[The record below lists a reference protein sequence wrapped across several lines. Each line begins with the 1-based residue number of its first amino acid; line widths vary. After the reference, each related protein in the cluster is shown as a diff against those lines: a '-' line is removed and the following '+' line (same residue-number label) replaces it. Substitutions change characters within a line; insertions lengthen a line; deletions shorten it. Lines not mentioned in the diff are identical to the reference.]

1 MLSFFLRI
9 YDFLHQRRRLC
20 FGLLALLTGLL
31 VVMMSTLKYNENIYD
46 FLPVSGNEQKAITLY
61 QDITGGQRI
70 VAMFKMKSNSQQST
84 ANSQQLTAA
93 VDTFAQRLQAGEGRR
108 HIKNVTTQVDF
119 EKYESVTDFIYHN
132 MPLMLTD
139 SDYVRMEDI
148 VTSEEHIGEQL
159 ANDVQMMMM
168 PATGF
173 FTSSIGNDPLGLF
186 SPVIERLQAR
196 QASLPMEMDDGY
208 IFTAGKEYAIAMLTS
223 PYGSMESANNGLLV
237 DYVDSV
243 VQYTMQAVPDVEVAM
258 TGSPVIAVGNARQIW
273 KDSQLAISIAVTLI
287 LLLLIYSFRR
297 VKNLLLI
304 GVAIV
309 FGWLFAMSFIAV
321 VRSDVSLIVLG
332 IGSIIIGI
340 AVNYPLH
347 FIAHTDHGDTVRE
360 VLKEMVAPL
369 LIGNITTVGAF
380 ASLIPLDAPA
390 LRDLGLFAAFMLIG
404 TILFVLIFLPHLV
417 KVKVQRSTSNVQRQE
432 RLAFGKLST
441 MSPERHRW
449 LLWVILAL
457 TLVFGY
463 YSLETSFDTN
473 MHHINYMTDQQ
484 QELLANLNASAGIN
498 DTTNVYVVTEGDTWD
513 EALEARERL
522 TPLIDSLKQSGKLK
536 KCSDVTSFICSKHE
550 QQQRIERWNTF
561 WQQHRDKVLAT
572 LKEQAPRYG
581 FSEEAFSDFTDIITA
596 NYSPQPFE
604 YFEPIQSVL
613 LSNSFS
619 KSTGQCSVVDVI
631 DTGSNRQQ
639 LKAINQEL
647 TAKSQQLIANSQL
660 SKANCYVFDFMG
672 MNSAIAES
680 LSNDFNYIGFACG
693 FIVFVFLWLS
703 FGRLE
708 LALLA
713 FLPMALGW
721 IWILGIMSLL
731 NMQFNIVNVILAT
744 FIFGQGDDYTIFITD
759 GLINEYAYRK
769 KLLPSFKNSIIIS
782 ALIMF
787 IGIGSLIVAKH
798 PALHSLAEVTIVGML
813 TVVLMAWVV
822 PPLVFDWIINTNGH
836 RRHVPVTIEQLIRTG
851 YSTVVYLFELCYG
864 CLFGFVAR
872 LLPWNE
878 KSREAWFHRVVHKSM
893 LTNINHIWGVK
904 PVIRNEHNEDFSH
917 GSIIVCNHMSMLDPI
932 YVLAVNPHILC
943 VMGEKV
949 WRNPIVHSLF
959 KLAGFMS
966 IQQPMD
972 VLKEK
977 IGKAVAD
984 GYNVMI
990 FPEGVRTDNRIMRFH
1005 KGAFH
1010 IAQEIGADILPMY
1023 IHGSGHVMPKGSGP
1037 SARGQITIEVGK
1049 RIPASEVNSYGTNNG
1064 AVTKHFHQ
1072 LYLEHYEQMR
1082 REIENTHYFHHY
1094 IIYKYLYKGYGIE
1107 RETRRLLKRYDDF
1120 SQWIDGYQPIVANT
1134 NVVSILHAGRG
1145 QFALLFA
1152 RVHPDM
1158 EVHAYIDD
1166 PDDAAL
1172 AAACEP
1178 MPANLHI
1185 HYCND
1190 EKEALASA
1198 SGTNIINLSDIIKS

>member
-1 MLSFFLRI
+1 MPSPILHI

-84 ANSQQLTAA
+84 ANSQQLTVA
-93 VDTFAQRLQAGEGRR
+93 VDTFAQRLQTGEGRR
-108 HIKNVTTQVDF
+108 HIKDVTTQVDF

-139 SDYVRMEDI
+139 SDYVRMENI
-148 VTSEEHIGEQL
+148 ITSEEHIGEQL

-186 SPVIERLQAR
+186 APVIDRLQAR

-208 IFTAGKEYAIAMLTS
+208 IFTTGKEYAIAMLTS

-243 VQYTMQAVPDVEVAM
+243 TQYTMQAVPDVEIAT

-273 KDSQLAISIAVTLI
+273 QDSQLAISIAVTLI
-287 LLLLIYSFRR
+287 LLLLVYSFRR
-297 VKNLLLI
+297 VKNLMLI

-347 FIAHTDHGDTVRE
+347 FIAHTDHGDNVRE

-380 ASLIPLDAPA
+380 ASLIPLNAPA

-404 TILFVLIFLPHLV
+404 TIIFVLVFLPHLV
-417 KVKVQRSTSNVQRQE
+417 KSKVQCSKSNGQRQE

-449 LLWVILAL
+449 LLWVILIL

-463 YSLETSFDTN
+463 YSLDTSFDTN
-473 MHHINYMTDQQ
+473 MHHINYMTDTQ
-484 QELLANLNASAGIN
+484 QEMLANLNASAGIN
-498 DTTNVYVVTEGDTWD
+498 DTSNVYVVTEGDTWD
-513 EALEARERL
+513 EALEAREHL
-522 TPLIDSLKQSGKLK
+522 TPLIDSLKRSGKLK
-536 KCSDVTSFICSKHE
+536 KCSDVTSFICSKRE
-550 QQQRIERWNTF
+550 QQQRIKRWNSF
-561 WQQHRDKVLAT
+561 WQQHSDKVLVT
-572 LKEQAPRYG
+572 LKEKAPRYG
-581 FSEEAFSDFTDIITA
+581 FSEEAFNDFREIITA
-596 NYSPQPFE
+596 KYTPQPFE

-619 KSTGQCSVVDVI
+619 KSTGMCSVVDVI
-631 DTGSNRQQ
+631 DTGNNNHQ
-639 LKAINQEL
+639 LKAIKQEL
-647 TAKSQQLIANSQL
+647 TAKSQQQIAKCQIPN
-660 SKANCYVFDFMG
+660 ANCYVFDFMG

-693 FIVFVFLWLS
+693 FIVFIFLWLS

-851 YSTVVYLFELCYG
+851 YSTMVYLFELCYG
-864 CLFGFVAR
+864 CLFGFIAR

-904 PVIRNEHNEDFSH
+904 PVIRNDHNEDFSR

-932 YVLAVNPHILC
+932 YVLAVDPHILC

-949 WRNPIVHSLF
+949 WRNPIVHNLF

-972 VLKEK
+972 VLTEK
-977 IGKAVAD
+977 IRKAVAD

-990 FPEGVRTDNRIMRFH
+990 FPEGIRTDNRIMRFH

-1010 IAQEIGADILPMY
+1010 IAQQIDADILPMY

-1037 SARGQITIEVGK
+1037 AARGQITIEVGK
-1049 RIPASEVNSYGTNNG
+1049 RIPATELQALGTTNMTI
-1064 AVTKHFHQ
+1064 TKHFHQ

-1107 RETRRLLKRYDDF
+1107 RETRQLLKRYDDF
-1120 SQWIDGYQPIVANT
+1120 SQWIDGYQPNT
-1134 NVVSILHAGRG
+1134 HHPSPVSVLHAGRG

-1152 RVHPDM
+1152 LVHPETD
-1158 EVHAYIDD
+1158 VHAYIDD

-1178 MPANLHI
+1178 MPKNLHI
-1185 HYCND
+1185 HCCND
-1190 EKEALASA
+1190 EKEALASVPD
-1198 SGTNIINLSDIIKS
+1198 TNIINLSDIIKS